1 MKISGNCLFFFYKWR
16 QCKGSWSSQGLTRG

>member
-16 QCKGSWSSQGLTRG
+16 